1 MSEAFF
7 SLLVFV
13 LLMVGTPGPA
23 NMLAM
28 IGGARLGLR
37 ECLGFIAGLTVG
49 KIGVNV
55 LFGVGFGLLLAE
67 HAGLLLAL
75 KLVSAA
81 YLAWLAIQSWTP
93 HQQNGRDA
101 RKGLRFREGLIVHP
115 LNPKAWVMSLLAW
128 TQFAPDLGDFWQQ
141 MFVVCMTFA
150 ICQIITHT
158 AWCYLGSV
166 IGKAIPNS
174 LFLTRSL
181 VVLTVCG
188 VVWALLQ

>member
-28 IGGARLGLR
+28 IGGARLGVGP
-37 ECLGFIAGLTVG
+37 CLGFIVGLTIG
-49 KIGVNV
+49 KVGVNV

-67 HAGLLLAL
+67 QAILLLAL

-81 YLAWLAIQSWTP
+81 YLAWLAIQSWNP
-93 HQQNGRDA
+93 QAMGGKDV

-141 MFVVCMTFA
+141 MFVLCMTFA
-150 ICQIITHT
+150 TCQIFTHT

-166 IGKAIPNS
+166 IGRAMPNS
-174 LFLTRSL
+174 LMLTRFL
-181 VVLTVCG
+181 IVLTVG
-188 VVWALLQ
+188 VVVWALFQ

>member
-55 LFGVGFGLLLAE
+55 LFGVGFGLLPERAE
-67 HAGLLLAL
+67 KRRLVPQRGADGEYGLYTAEE
-75 KLVSAA
+75 AA
-81 YLAWLAIQSWTP
+81 EEEHLP
-93 HQQNGRDA
+93 EHR
-101 RKGLRFREGLIVHP
+101 VH
-115 LNPKAWVMSLLAW
+115 L
-128 TQFAPDLGDFWQQ
+128 
-141 MFVVCMTFA
+141 
-150 ICQIITHT
+150 
-158 AWCYLGSV
+158 
-166 IGKAIPNS
+166 
-174 LFLTRSL
+174 
-181 VVLTVCG
+181 
-188 VVWALLQ
+188 

>member
-1 MSEAFF
+1 MNEAFF
-7 SLLVFV
+7 SLLAFV

-81 YLAWLAIQSWTP
+81 YLAWLAVQSWTP
-93 HQQNGRDA
+93 RVQDGQDA

-128 TQFAPDLGDFWQQ
+128 TQFAPELGDFWQQ
-141 MFVVCMTFA
+141 MFVVCTTFA
-150 ICQIITHT
+150 ACQIMTHT
-158 AWCYLGSV
+158 SWCYLGAL

-174 LFLTRSL
+174 VMLTSSL
-181 VVLTVCG
+181 VVLTVG
-188 VVWALLQ
+188 VVVWALLQ

>member
-1 MSEAFF
+1 MNEAFF
-7 SLLVFV
+7 SLLAFV

-81 YLAWLAIQSWTP
+81 YLAWLAVQSWTP
-93 HQQNGRDA
+93 RVQDGQDA
-101 RKGLRFREGLIVHP
+101 ERG
-115 LNPKAWVMSLLAW
+115 
-128 TQFAPDLGDFWQQ
+128 
-141 MFVVCMTFA
+141 
-150 ICQIITHT
+150 
-158 AWCYLGSV
+158 
-166 IGKAIPNS
+166 
-174 LFLTRSL
+174 
-181 VVLTVCG
+181 
-188 VVWALLQ
+188 

>member
-28 IGGARLGLR
+28 IGGARLGVGP
-37 ECLGFIAGLTVG
+37 CLAFIVGLTIG
-49 KIGVNV
+49 KVGVNV

-67 HAGLLLAL
+67 QAILLLAL

-81 YLAWLAIQSWTP
+81 YLAWLAIQSWNP
-93 HQQNGRDA
+93 QAMDGKDA

-150 ICQIITHT
+150 TCQIFMHT

-166 IGKAIPNS
+166 IGRAIPNS
-174 LFLTRSL
+174 LLLTRFL
-181 VVLTVCG
+181 IVLTVG
-188 VVWALLQ
+188 VVVWALFQ

>member
-1 MSEAFF
+1 
-7 SLLVFV
+7 
-13 LLMVGTPGPA
+13 
-23 NMLAM
+23 MLAM
-28 IGGARLGLR
+28 IGGPAWMGP
-37 ECLGFIAGLTVG
+37 CLGFIVGLTIG
-49 KIGVNV
+49 KVGVNV

-67 HAGLLLAL
+67 QAILLLAL

-81 YLAWLAIQSWTP
+81 YLAWLAIQSWNP
-93 HQQNGRDA
+93 QAMDGKDA

-150 ICQIITHT
+150 TCQIFTHT

-166 IGKAIPNS
+166 IGRAIPNS
-174 LFLTRSL
+174 LMLTRFL
-181 VVLTVCG
+181 IVLTVG
-188 VVWALLQ
+188 VVVWALFQ

>member
-28 IGGARLGLR
+28 IGGARLGVGP
-37 ECLGFIAGLTVG
+37 CLGFIAGLTIG
-49 KIGVNV
+49 KVGVNV

-67 HAGLLLAL
+67 EAILLLTL
-75 KLVSAA
+75 KLLSAA
-81 YLAWLAIQSWTP
+81 YLAWLAIQSWNP
-93 HQQNGRDA
+93 QAIDGKDA

-141 MFVVCMTFA
+141 TSLVCMTFA
-150 ICQIITHT
+150 TCQIFTHT
-158 AWCYLGSV
+158 AWCYLGSL
-166 IGKAIPNS
+166 IGRAIPNS
-174 LFLTRSL
+174 LMLTRFL
-181 VVLTVCG
+181 IVLTVG
-188 VVWALLQ
+188 VVLWALFQ

>member
-23 NMLAM
+23 NMIAM
-28 IGGARLGLR
+28 IGGARLGVGP
-37 ECLGFIAGLTVG
+37 CLGFIVGLTIG
-49 KIGVNV
+49 KVGVNV

-67 HAGLLLAL
+67 QAILLLAL

-93 HQQNGRDA
+93 RATDGKDA

-128 TQFAPDLGDFWQQ
+128 TQFAPDLGPVQVQ
-141 MFVVCMTFA
+141 LLIVPLCFA
-150 ICQIITHT
+150 ACQLLFHSL
-158 AWCYLGSV
+158 WCWLGEKMA
-166 IGKAIPNS
+166 KALPNS
-174 LFLTRSL
+174 LLMTRSL
-181 VVLTVCG
+181 VLLTLG
-188 VVWALLQ
+188 VVIWALLQ

>member
-67 HAGLLLAL
+67 NARLLLAL

-81 YLAWLAIQSWTP
+81 YLAWLAVQSWTP
-93 HQQNGRDA
+93 QVQDGRDA

-128 TQFAPDLGDFWQQ
+128 TQFAPELGDFWQQ
-141 MFVVCMTFA
+141 MLVVCTTFA
-150 ICQIITHT
+150 ACQIMTHT
-158 AWCYLGSV
+158 AWCYLGAV

-174 LFLTRSL
+174 LMLTRSL
-181 VVLTVCG
+181 VVLTVG
-188 VVWALLQ
+188 VVVWALLQ

>member
-28 IGGARLGLR
+28 IGGARLGVGP
-37 ECLGFIAGLTVG
+37 CLGFIAGLTIG
-49 KIGVNV
+49 KVGVNV

-67 HAGLLLAL
+67 EATLLLAL
-75 KLVSAA
+75 KLLSAA
-81 YLAWLAIQSWTP
+81 YLAWLEIQSWNP
-93 HQQNGRDA
+93 PAMNGKDA

-141 MFVVCMTFA
+141 MSLVCMTFA
-150 ICQIITHT
+150 TCQIFTHT
-158 AWCYLGSV
+158 AWCYLGSL
-166 IGKAIPNS
+166 IGRAIPNS
-174 LFLTRSL
+174 LMLTRFL
-181 VVLTVCG
+181 IVLTVG
-188 VVWALLQ
+188 VVLWALFQ

>member
-28 IGGARLGLR
+28 IGGARLGVGP
-37 ECLGFIAGLTVG
+37 CLGFIAGLTIG
-49 KIGVNV
+49 KVGVNV

-67 HAGLLLAL
+67 EATLLLAL
-75 KLVSAA
+75 KLLSAA
-81 YLAWLAIQSWTP
+81 YLAWLAIQSWNP
-93 HQQNGRDA
+93 PAMDGKDA

-141 MFVVCMTFA
+141 MSLVCMTFA
-150 ICQIITHT
+150 TCQIFTHT
-158 AWCYLGSV
+158 AWCYLGSL
-166 IGKAIPNS
+166 IGRAIPNS
-174 LFLTRSL
+174 LMLTRFL
-181 VVLTVCG
+181 IVLTVG
-188 VVWALLQ
+188 VVLWALFQ

>member
-28 IGGARLGLR
+28 IGGARLGVGP
-37 ECLGFIAGLTVG
+37 CLGFIVGLTIG
-49 KIGVNV
+49 KVGVNV

-67 HAGLLLAL
+67 EATLLLAL
-75 KLVSAA
+75 KLLSAA
-81 YLAWLAIQSWTP
+81 YLAWLAIQSWNP
-93 HQQNGRDA
+93 PAMNGKDA

-141 MFVVCMTFA
+141 MSLVCMTFA
-150 ICQIITHT
+150 TCQIFTHT
-158 AWCYLGSV
+158 AWCYLGSL
-166 IGKAIPNS
+166 IGRAIPNS
-174 LFLTRSL
+174 LMLTRFL
-181 VVLTVCG
+181 IVLTVG
-188 VVWALLQ
+188 VVLWALFQ

>member
-7 SLLVFV
+7 SLLVFG

-28 IGGARLGLR
+28 IGGARLGVGP
-37 ECLGFIAGLTVG
+37 CLGFIAGLTIG
-49 KIGVNV
+49 KVGVNV

-67 HAGLLLAL
+67 EATLLLAL
-75 KLVSAA
+75 KLLSAA
-81 YLAWLAIQSWTP
+81 YLAWLAIQSWNP
-93 HQQNGRDA
+93 PAMDGKDA

-141 MFVVCMTFA
+141 MSLVCMTFA
-150 ICQIITHT
+150 TCQIFTHT
-158 AWCYLGSV
+158 AWCYLGSL
-166 IGKAIPNS
+166 IGRAIPNS
-174 LFLTRSL
+174 LMLTRFL
-181 VVLTVCG
+181 IVLTVG
-188 VVWALLQ
+188 VVLWALFQ

>member
-28 IGGARLGLR
+28 IGGARLGVGP
-37 ECLGFIAGLTVG
+37 CLGFIAGLTIG
-49 KIGVNV
+49 KVGVNV

-67 HAGLLLAL
+67 EATLLLAL
-75 KLVSAA
+75 KLLSAA
-81 YLAWLAIQSWTP
+81 YLAWLAIQSWNP
-93 HQQNGRDA
+93 PAMNGKDA

-141 MFVVCMTFA
+141 MSLVCMTFA
-150 ICQIITHT
+150 TCQIFTHT
-158 AWCYLGSV
+158 AWCYLGSL
-166 IGKAIPNS
+166 IGRAIPNS
-174 LFLTRSL
+174 LMLTRFL
-181 VVLTVCG
+181 IVLTVG
-188 VVWALLQ
+188 VVLWALFQ

>member
-28 IGGARLGLR
+28 IGGARLGVGP
-37 ECLGFIAGLTVG
+37 CLGFIVGLTIG
-49 KIGVNV
+49 KVGVNV

-67 HAGLLLAL
+67 QAIPLLAL

-93 HQQNGRDA
+93 RATDGKDA

-141 MFVVCMTFA
+141 MVVVCMTFA
-150 ICQIITHT
+150 TCQIFTHT

-174 LFLTRSL
+174 LMLTRSL
-181 VVLTVCG
+181 VVLTVG
-188 VVWALLQ
+188 VVVWALFQ

>member
-28 IGGARLGLR
+28 IGGARIGVAP
-37 ECLGFIAGLTVG
+37 CLGFIAGLTLG
-49 KIGVNV
+49 KLGVNI
-55 LFGVGFGLLLAE
+55 LFGVGFGLLLVEQAT
-67 HAGLLLAL
+67 LLLAL
-75 KLVSAA
+75 KLISAG
-81 YLAWLAIQSWTP
+81 YLAWLAVQSWTP
-93 HQQNGRDA
+93 ETADGADA

-128 TQFAPDLGDFWQQ
+128 TQFAPELGSFWQQ
-141 MFVVCMTFA
+141 MFIVCMTFA
-150 ICQIITHT
+150 ACQTFTHT

-166 IGKAIPNS
+166 IGRAIPNS
-174 LFLTRSL
+174 LMLTRIL
-181 VVLTVCG
+181 IVLTVG
-188 VVWALLQ
+188 VVVWALFQ